1 MENLIPS
8 CPWSPRLCGEARF
21 ALLGMSRENGTRGQH
36 QLQFMNSD
44 VAGWQV
50 PAGFAGLGSCHSW
63 VIQAEHS
70 PARFV
75 PAGAQGR

>member
-21 ALLGMSRENGTRGQH
+21 TLLGMSRENGTQH
-36 QLQFMNSD
+36 QLQVTNSD
-44 VAGWQV
+44 VSGWQV
-50 PAGFAGLGSCHSW
+50 PRGFAGLGCCHSW

-70 PARFV
+70 PARSV